1 MCKIEE
7 ERLPQFRNLMKTI
20 EEQVANILKM
30 IAEMNE
36 DGKSKQKSIDVRKL
50 NQLALILLID
60 IGFSF

>member
-50 NQLALILLID
+50 IN
-60 IGFSF
+60 

>member
-1 MCKIEE
+1 MYKIEE